1 MRRGILNML
10 ISVFFFSLMNV
21 CVKKV
26 SHIPAHEVILFRSVI
41 SLAFC
46 YFYLYR
52 HKISIW
58 GNERRF
64 LLMRGAAG
72 VASLTLFFTTLQ
84 NIPLAGAVT
93 LQYLSPVFTALLA
106 FLLLNEKVKILQWVA
121 FAVSFV
127 GVVVVKGFDE
137 RISLYYAAMGIIS
150 AFLAAVAYYSIGKA
164 KTTEHPMVIVAYF
177 PLVGI
182 PVMGVTSVFQ
192 WVNPQGM
199 DWLYLMLAGVFTQIA
214 QVNMTKGFIAEKA
227 SMAAIVKYVG
237 LIFALFWG
245 FVFFNEHFDV
255 KVYAGMALI
264 IAGVILN
271 YRIGNKI
278 SS

>member
-1 MRRGILNML
+1 
-10 ISVFFFSLMNV
+10 MNV

-26 SHIPAHEVILFRSVI
+26 SHIPAHEVILFRSIV
-41 SLAFC
+41 SFLFC
-46 YFYLYR
+46 YAYMFR

-106 FLLLNEKVKILQWVA
+106 FMLLNERVKTLQWVA
-121 FAVSFV
+121 FAVSFA

-137 RISLYYAAMGIIS
+137 RISVYYAMIGILS

-164 KTTEHPMVIVAYF
+164 KNTEHPMVIVAYF
-177 PLVGI
+177 PIIGI
-182 PVMGVTSVFQ
+182 PVMSIACLFQ
-192 WVNPQGM
+192 WVNPHGI
-199 DWLYLMLAGVFTQIA
+199 DWFFLFMAGVFTQIA

-227 SMAAIVKYVG
+227 SVAAIVKYVG
-237 LIFALFWG
+237 LIFALLWG
-245 FVFFNEHFDV
+245 FVFFNEHFDIE
-255 KVYAGMALI
+255 VYAGMALI

-278 SS
+278 TD